1 MALKTRTYKKNGFDI
16 EAVPHGNERFEI
28 LYRPYGEK
36 DYVFIGEIHLTTT
49 APCGG
54 TRQATTWSTSPTN
67 SPIFKK
73 SWHEAAKDLYSEFLK
88 SGA

>member
-1 MALKTRTYKKNGFDI
+1 MALKARTYKKNGFDI
-16 EAVPHGNERFEI
+16 EAVPAGNERLKIFN
-28 LYRPYGEK
+28 RPYGEK

-73 SWHEAAKDLYSEFLK
+73 SWHEAAKDLYREFLK

>member
-16 EAVPHGNERFEI
+16 EAVPAGNERFGI

>member
-16 EAVPHGNERFEI
+16 EATPCGNEALQI
-28 LYRPYGEK
+28 LWRNYGEK
-36 DYVFIGEIHLTTT
+36 DYEFIGVIYLTTT

-54 TRQATTWSTSPTN
+54 TRDTATWSTSETN
-67 SPIFKK
+67 SPINKK

-88 SGA
+88 LGA